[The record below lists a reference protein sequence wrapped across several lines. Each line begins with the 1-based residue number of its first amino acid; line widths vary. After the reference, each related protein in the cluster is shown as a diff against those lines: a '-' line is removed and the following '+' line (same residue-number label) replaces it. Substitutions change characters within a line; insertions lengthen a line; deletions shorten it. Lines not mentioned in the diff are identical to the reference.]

1 MRQWNKKNYN
11 TITIDSR
18 TEQDILQEIKELSES
33 YVPDWKFDTENPDV
47 GSVISMLY
55 ARQMMDNVDKYNDIL
70 EQFQVEFV
78 NMLSVSLQPAIPASA
93 MVTMQVAE
101 ESITGVPIERGVKL
115 LAETDGDEPVVFE
128 TESSI
133 YVTASRL
140 VQMFM
145 TSSRTGKLIPLYGT
159 FQPPYYIDAEEE
171 QEYQAYPF
179 GLFEFREAG
188 VEKHGLLI
196 YHSHLFD
203 VEQSDIIL
211 QLEGN
216 AEFLEDLR
224 CGRYQIFY
232 YGEKGFVPFT
242 QQRIGEDNCL
252 YLQKDAPC
260 KKVERAGQEYS
271 VILLEACKNPTQ
283 TVVFQDIWLSSFG
296 VSVSPTFVNTGSQDL
311 DIQEFQPF
319 GDTLALY
326 KEVYIGQNEYFH
338 KPGAD
343 ITIRFQMHLETNEI
357 YLTKRE
363 EEESLKIIKRKPRVL
378 VTEVMADAY
387 ADEVTLEYYNGTG
400 WKRLECRKSYGQM
413 FRTEGVIDC
422 EWSFI
427 CPEDWQE
434 QSVGG
439 DSGRCIRMQLLKS
452 DNCYLRPC
460 THHYPVITNMQI
472 AYAYDR
478 QASRPEYLER
488 LTGTRKQDLTK
499 LLYQNQTI
507 PAFSRGSYTDT
518 ALYLGFDKK
527 LEAGPISILFELEED
542 GNFQGTKLQ
551 YYYSSRNGFQR
562 LRLVDYTNGLTN
574 SNRIVF
580 LPPSDMAPITLEGRQ
595 CYWIKAVDEDGRLDA
610 EGVFRPHIANIYMN
624 AVEATNAETL
634 EEEEYY
640 IDEIQP
646 DMNFRLYAD
655 NVLTVEVWVNETNSL
670 TESAKNKLFAKQ
682 PEDVRVEKDMHGDVV
697 RFFVRWQEVHSF
709 DCSMAGD
716 RHYCVDRMNNRLIFG
731 DGVHV
736 QMPRNTSDVSFIV
749 QITRCKGAE
758 GNLEANRINSSMSNL
773 LFINNIRNPLKSYG
787 GSNMETIDEA
797 LHRGGNLISSRHRL
811 VSSTDYE
818 REVLG
823 FSKNVVQVKTVIGDT
838 KEGKWDEQA
847 ITLVVLL
854 QDYLSNP
861 QAFYHIQHRL
871 KEHLLSQCELS
882 VNPDKLMLV
891 PPTFVEVSV
900 ELWVEMLRMEETFEI
915 QNQFQEWMDGYL
927 NPYSSQNWEIGSMPT
942 EAQIRL
948 LLRSGRYHM
957 VIRHISI
964 HTVYQDETG
973 SHEQTL
979 QELKVNPYMLCR
991 SGKHRIHVIQK

>member
-18 TEQDILQEIKELSES
+18 TEQDILQKIKELSES

-47 GSVISMLY
+47 GSVISMIY

-78 NMLSVSLQPAIPASA
+78 NMLSVSLQPAIPSSA

-101 ESITGVPIERGVKL
+101 DSITGVPIERGVKL

-145 TSSRTGKLIPLYGT
+145 TSSRTGKLMPLYGT

-171 QEYQAYPF
+171 REYQAYPF
-179 GLFEFREAG
+179 GLFEFRETG

-203 VEQSDIIL
+203 VEKSDIIL
-211 QLEGN
+211 QLKGN
-216 AEFLEDLR
+216 SEFLEGLR
-224 CGRYQIFY
+224 CGQYRILY
-232 YGEKGFVPFT
+232 YGEKGFASFT
-242 QQRIGEDNCL
+242 QMRLGEDDCL

-260 KKVERAGQEYS
+260 KKVEKAGQAYS

-296 VSVSPTFVNTGSQDL
+296 VSVPPAFVNTGSQDL

-326 KEVYIGQNEYFH
+326 KEVYIGEDEYFH
-338 KPGAD
+338 KPGAN

-387 ADEVTLEYYNGTG
+387 ADEITLEYYNGTG

-413 FRTEGVIDC
+413 FRSEGVVDC

-439 DSGRCIRMQLLKS
+439 DSGRCIRMQLMKS

-472 AYAYDR
+472 AYSYDR

-488 LTGTRKQDLTK
+488 LTGTQKQDLTK

-507 PAFSRGSYTDT
+507 PAFSRGGYTDT

-527 LEAGPISILFELEED
+527 MEEGPISILFELEED
-542 GNFQGTKLQ
+542 GNFQGTQLQ

-562 LRLVDYTNGLTN
+562 LRLVDYTNGMTN

-580 LPPSDMAPITLEGRQ
+580 LPPSDMAPITLEGKK
-595 CYWIKAVDEDGRLDA
+595 CYWIKAVDEDGRLDE

-640 IDEIQP
+640 IDEVQP
-646 DMNFRLYAD
+646 DMSFRLYAD
-655 NVLTVEVWVNETNSL
+655 NVLAVEVWVNETNSL
-670 TESAKNKLFAKQ
+670 TESVKNKLLAKQ
-682 PEDVRVEKDMHGDVV
+682 PEDIRVEKDMHGDIV
-697 RFFVRWQEVHSF
+697 RFFVRWQEVNNF

-736 QMPRNTSDVSFIV
+736 QIPRNTSDVSFVV
-749 QITRCKGAE
+749 QITRCGGAE
-758 GNLEANRINSSMSNL
+758 GNLEANRINSSLGNL

-882 VNPDKLMLV
+882 VNSNKLMLV

-915 QNQFQEWMDGYL
+915 QNQFQEWMDEYL

>member
-33 YVPDWKFDTENPDV
+33 YVPDWKFDAENPDV

-224 CGRYQIFY
+224 CGQYQILY

-242 QQRIGEDNCL
+242 QLRMGEDNCL

-260 KKVERAGQEYS
+260 KKVEKEGQEYS

-283 TVVFQDIWLSSFG
+283 AVVFQDIWLSSFG

-387 ADEVTLEYYNGTG
+387 ADEITLEYYNGTG

-413 FRTEGVIDC
+413 FRTEGVVDC

-488 LTGTRKQDLTK
+488 LTGTQKQDLTK

-542 GNFQGTKLQ
+542 GNFQGTQLQ

-646 DMNFRLYAD
+646 DMSFRLYAD

-670 TESAKNKLFAKQ
+670 TESAKNKLLAKQ
-682 PEDVRVEKDMHGDVV
+682 PEDVRVEKDMQGDVV

-736 QMPRNTSDVSFIV
+736 QIPRNTSDVSFIV

-891 PPTFVEVSV
+891 PPTFVEISV
-900 ELWVEMLRMEETFEI
+900 ELWVEMLHMEETFEI
-915 QNQFQEWMDGYL
+915 QNQFQEWMDEYL

-942 EAQIRL
+942 EAQLRL